1 MRLGDPCLELKRTDC
16 CPGEKPDEEFPYPAQ
31 LRMGYYLGEE
41 FLVLKLPELAPEQPV
56 QQELL
61 VLPRLAPLELVLPAH
76 LPPPSEPLEQG
87 LVPQLRLGLQG

>member
-1 MRLGDPCLELKRTDC
+1 MPSGMSGAVSIGLAALVGEDVVCGIGETGLDYHYDPENALE
-16 CPGEKPDEEFPYPAQ
+16 
-31 LRMGYYLGEE
+31 
-41 FLVLKLPELAPEQPV
+41 

>member
-1 MRLGDPCLELKRTDC
+1 MVKKDC
-16 CPGEKPDEEFPYPAQ
+16 YPDAKPDEEFPYPAQ

-76 LPPPSEPLEQG
+76 LPPTLEPLEQG
-87 LVPQLRLGLQG
+87 PVPQLQLGLRR